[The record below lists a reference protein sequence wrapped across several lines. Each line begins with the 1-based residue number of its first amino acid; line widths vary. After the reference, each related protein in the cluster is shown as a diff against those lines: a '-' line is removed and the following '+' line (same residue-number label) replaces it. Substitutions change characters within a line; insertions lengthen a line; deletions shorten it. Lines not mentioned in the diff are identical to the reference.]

1 LPTRTSLVKRR
12 YGKHLPRAKEC
23 TMADD
28 LAFKKTM
35 VFDYGVPSELAPG
48 VQRIVANNPS
58 PFTFKGTNTYLVGS
72 ATDAKA
78 DLALIDPGPTLDDHI
93 AAIKRAIGPRR
104 VSHILIT
111 HTHRDHTDALPKV
124 QAMTGA
130 VVVGYG
136 RTAMVKDD
144 PRRSPSG
151 TEFIDA
157 DFNPDLRMVHGDS
170 LSGPGWKLDAVFTP
184 GHAPD
189 HLCFALADRRILFSG
204 DHVMAW
210 NTTVV
215 APPEGHMGDYMTS
228 LETLLARGSH
238 DDVYLPGHGGRVEQP
253 ARLVKAF
260 LVHRS
265 MREHAIL
272 GAIKDG
278 TNTIDAIVARIYQ
291 GLDPKLTRAASMSV
305 QAHVEHLVAKGL
317 LAKPVA
323 ALTWSGP
330 LVAV

>member
-1 LPTRTSLVKRR
+1 
-12 YGKHLPRAKEC
+12 
-23 TMADD
+23 MADD

-35 VFDYGVPSELAPG
+35 AFDYGMPSALAPG
-48 VQRIVANNPS
+48 VHRIVANNPS
-58 PFTFKGTNTYLVGS
+58 PFTFMGTNTYLVGS
-72 ATDAKA
+72 ATDPSA
-78 DLALIDPGPTLDDHI
+78 DLALIDPGPALDDHI
-93 AAIKRAIGPRR
+93 AAIKRAIGLRR

-130 VVVGYG
+130 EVVGYG

-144 PRRSPSG
+144 PRLSPSG

-157 DFNPDLRMVHGDS
+157 DFNPNIRMVHGDTVR
-170 LSGPGWKLDAVFTP
+170 GDGWKLDAVFTP

-189 HLCFALADRRILFSG
+189 HLCFALADRRVLFSG

-228 LETLLARGSH
+228 LETLLGRASH

-265 MREHAIL
+265 MREQAIL

-278 TNTIDAIVARIYQ
+278 TDTIDAIVTRVYQ
-291 GLDPKLTRAASMSV
+291 GIDPKLTRAASLSV
-305 QAHVEHLVAKGL
+305 QAHVEHLVGKGL
-317 LAKPVA
+317 LVKPGA
-323 ALTWSGP
+323 ALTWG
-330 LVAV
+330 LKLAAV

>member
-1 LPTRTSLVKRR
+1 
-12 YGKHLPRAKEC
+12 
-23 TMADD
+23 MADD

-35 VFDYGVPSELAPG
+35 VFDYGVPAELAPG
-48 VQRIVANNPS
+48 VHRIVANNPS

-72 ATDAKA
+72 ATNPDA
-78 DLALIDPGPTLDDHI
+78 DLALIDPGPALDDHI
-93 AAIKRAIGPRR
+93 AAIKRAIGHRR

-130 VVVGYG
+130 AVVGFG

-151 TEFIDA
+151 SEFIDA
-157 DFNPDLRMVHGDS
+157 DFNPDLRLVDGES
-170 LSGPGWKLDAVFTP
+170 LRGNGWQLDATFTP

-215 APPEGHMGDYMTS
+215 APPEGHMGDYMAS
-228 LETLLARGSH
+228 LETLLARSGQH
-238 DDVYLPGHGGRVEQP
+238 DVYLPGHGGRVEQP

-278 TNTIDAIVARIYQ
+278 TNTIDAIVTRIYQ
-291 GLDPKLTRAASMSV
+291 GLDPKLTRAASLSV
-305 QAHVEHLVAKGL
+305 QAHVEHLVVKGL
-317 LAKPVA
+317 LATPKQT
-323 ALTWSGP
+323 LTWG
-330 LVAV
+330 LKLAAV

>member
-1 LPTRTSLVKRR
+1 
-12 YGKHLPRAKEC
+12 
-23 TMADD
+23 MADD

-35 VFDYGVPSELAPG
+35 VFNYGVPSELAPG

-72 ATDAKA
+72 VSDPNAN
-78 DLALIDPGPTLDDHI
+78 LALIDPGPALDDHI
-93 AAIKRAIGPRR
+93 AAIKRAIGSRQ

-130 VVVGYG
+130 QVVGFG
-136 RTAMVKDD
+136 RAALVKDD

-151 TEFIDA
+151 SEFIDT
-157 DFNPDLRMVHGDS
+157 DFNPDLRMAHGES
-170 LSGPGWKLDAVFTP
+170 LRGDGWQLDAVFTP

-189 HLCFALADRRILFSG
+189 HLCFALADRRVLFSG

-215 APPEGHMGDYMTS
+215 APPEGHMGDYMKS
-228 LETLLARGSH
+228 LETLLARASH

-265 MREHAIL
+265 MREQAIL

-278 TNTIDAIVARIYQ
+278 TDTIDAIVSRVYQ
-291 GLDPKLTRAASMSV
+291 GLDPKLTRAASLSV

-317 LAKPVA
+317 LAKPGA
-323 ALTWSGP
+323 ALTWV
-330 LVAV
+330 LKLAAA